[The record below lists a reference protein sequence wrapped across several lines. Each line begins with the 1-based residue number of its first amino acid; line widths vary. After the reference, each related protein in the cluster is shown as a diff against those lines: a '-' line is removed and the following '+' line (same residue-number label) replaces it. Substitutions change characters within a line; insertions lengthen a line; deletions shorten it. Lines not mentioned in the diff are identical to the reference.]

1 MLKTSTPSILPRI
14 SRRSRPVACSRSV
27 GTVPG
32 LAPGPMR
39 SSAVLT
45 SVHTKPIVSRP
56 SFHSPRPGSSAVL
69 NPDPTSQEVRC
80 RPGPRRQWTDVRS
93 SPGTHDAT
101 TTTPNHKNDKT
112 KKKTFVPLR
121 PLILGCSGT
130 SLPGKPRASAAARR
144 VRRPIGAGG
153 GRGGRRASRGA
164 RARHFGAG
172 ELSARWEF
180 SGGRGRRLTAHG
192 RGGQAAT
199 QQGGDGGAA
208 RHGHGRALQE
218 HRRCRRR
225 RRLRLS
231 TLGGVAEG
239 REGRVGWMGEAG
251 FAGFEK
257 WSDLGQ
263 GWSTRCRA
271 MRGLCRFRIRA
282 HVILHVDPMSL
293 TDWSTST
300 ARKSRRLDCKMVNF
314 CPRVLLFLN

>member
-69 NPDPTSQEVRC
+69 HPVPTFQRC
-80 RPGPRRQWTDVRS
+80 VVARGPGVNGLTSEAHRGPMTQPPLLQTTKTTRQ
-93 SPGTHDAT
+93 
-101 TTTPNHKNDKT
+101 
-112 KKKTFVPLR
+112 KKRLFVPLR

-225 RRLRLS
+225 RLRLS
-231 TLGGVAEG
+231 TSGGVAEG

-282 HVILHVDPMSL
+282 HVILHVDPLSL